1 MKYHRVER
9 AVQPILADKVA
20 VVTGGASGIGKATAE
35 LLATQGA
42 AVVIADLDEGN
53 ARSAAGAIAAAGGQ
67 ALALRVDMRDEAQVR
82 MMVDE
87 TVARFGGVDLLD
99 NTVSYN
105 APDQTGADGEI
116 HEMDVAIWNRALE
129 VNLRGPMLAAK
140 YCIPQMLK
148 RGGGA
153 IVNISSTAGI
163 LSLGSVPAYAASKAA
178 VHSLSQSIATA
189 YGKRGIRC
197 NTIAPGFID
206 TPTTRNMGDR
216 FFQMTLDNNVLPY
229 LGRPDDI
236 AQAALFLLS
245 DAARYITGQL
255 LAVDG
260 GQTIHLPVV
269 ADMWRMTAGKPLIE
283 TA

>member
-1 MKYHRVER
+1 
-9 AVQPILADKVA
+9 VQPILAGKVA
-20 VVTGGASGIGKATAE
+20 VVTGGASGIGRATAE
-35 LLATQGA
+35 LLAAQGA
-42 AVVIADLDEGN
+42 AVMIADLDESN
-53 ARSAAGAIAAAGGQ
+53 AGAAADAITASGGR
-67 ALALRVDMRDEAQVR
+67 ALALRADMREEGQVR
-82 MMVDE
+82 AAIE
-87 TVARFGGVDLLD
+87 ATVAHFGGVDLLD

-105 APDQTGADGEI
+105 APEQTGADGEI
-116 HEMDVAIWNRALE
+116 HEMDAAIWNRALE
-129 VNLRGPMLAAK
+129 INLRGPMLAAK

-163 LSLGSVPAYAASKAA
+163 LSLGTVPAYAASKAA

-189 YGKRGIRC
+189 YGRRGIRC

-206 TPTTRNMGDR
+206 TPTTRNMGDQ

-229 LGRPDDI
+229 LGQPEDI

-269 ADMWRMTAGKPLIE
+269 ADMWRMAAGKPLVE

>member
-1 MKYHRVER
+1 M
-9 AVQPILADKVA
+9 QPILAGKVA
-20 VVTGGASGIGKATAE
+20 VVTGGASGIGRATAE
-35 LLATQGA
+35 LLAAQGA
-42 AVVIADLDEGN
+42 AVMIVDLDESN
-53 ARSAAGAIAAAGGQ
+53 AGAAADAITASGGR
-67 ALALRVDMRDEAQVR
+67 ALALRADMREEGQVQAAIEA
-82 MMVDE
+82 
-87 TVARFGGVDLLD
+87 TVAHFGGVDLLD

-105 APDQTGADGEI
+105 APEQTGADGEI
-116 HEMDVAIWNRALE
+116 HEMDAAIWNRALE
-129 VNLRGPMLAAK
+129 INLRGPMLAAK

-163 LSLGSVPAYAASKAA
+163 LSLGTVPAYAASKAA

-189 YGKRGIRC
+189 YGRRGIRC

-206 TPTTRNMGDR
+206 TPTTRNMGDQ

-229 LGRPDDI
+229 LGQPDDI

-269 ADMWRMTAGKPLIE
+269 ADMWRMAAGKPLVE

>member
-1 MKYHRVER
+1 M
-9 AVQPILADKVA
+9 QPILAGKVA
-20 VVTGGASGIGKATAE
+20 VVTGGASGIGRATAE
-35 LLATQGA
+35 LLAAQGA
-42 AVVIADLDEGN
+42 AVMIADLDESN
-53 ARSAAGAIAAAGGQ
+53 AGAAADAITASGGR
-67 ALALRVDMRDEAQVR
+67 ALALRADMREEGQVR
-82 MMVDE
+82 AAIE
-87 TVARFGGVDLLD
+87 ATVAHFGGVDLLD

-105 APDQTGADGEI
+105 APEQTGADGEI
-116 HEMDVAIWNRALE
+116 HEMDAAIWNRALE
-129 VNLRGPMLAAK
+129 INLRGPMLAAK

-163 LSLGSVPAYAASKAA
+163 LSLGTVPAYAASKAA

-189 YGKRGIRC
+189 YGRRGIRC

-206 TPTTRNMGDR
+206 TPTTRKMGDQ

-229 LGRPDDI
+229 LGQPDDI

-269 ADMWRMTAGKPLIE
+269 ADMWRMAAGKPLVE

>member
-1 MKYHRVER
+1 M
-9 AVQPILADKVA
+9 QPILAGKVA
-20 VVTGGASGIGKATAE
+20 VVTGGASGIGRATAE
-35 LLATQGA
+35 LLAAQGA
-42 AVVIADLDEGN
+42 AVMIADLDEN
-53 ARSAAGAIAAAGGQ
+53 NAGAAADAITASGGR
-67 ALALRVDMRDEAQVR
+67 ALALRADMREEGQVR
-82 MMVDE
+82 AAIE
-87 TVARFGGVDLLD
+87 ATVAHFGGVDLLD

-105 APDQTGADGEI
+105 APEQTGADGEI
-116 HEMDVAIWNRALE
+116 HEMDAAIWNRALE
-129 VNLRGPMLAAK
+129 INLRGPMLAAK

-163 LSLGSVPAYAASKAA
+163 LSLGTVPAYAASKAA

-189 YGKRGIRC
+189 YGRRGIRC

-206 TPTTRNMGDR
+206 TPTTRNMGDQ

-229 LGRPDDI
+229 LGQPDDI

-269 ADMWRMTAGKPLIE
+269 ADMWRMAAGKPLVE

>member
-1 MKYHRVER
+1 
-9 AVQPILADKVA
+9 VQPILAGKVA
-20 VVTGGASGIGKATAE
+20 VVTGGASGIGRATAE
-35 LLATQGA
+35 LLAAQGA
-42 AVVIADLDEGN
+42 AVMIADLDEN
-53 ARSAAGAIAAAGGQ
+53 NAGAAADAITASGGR
-67 ALALRVDMRDEAQVR
+67 ALALRADMREEGQVR
-82 MMVDE
+82 AAIE
-87 TVARFGGVDLLD
+87 ATVAHFGGVDLLD

-105 APDQTGADGEI
+105 APEQTGADGEI
-116 HEMDVAIWNRALE
+116 HEMDAAIWNRALE
-129 VNLRGPMLAAK
+129 INLRGPMLAAK

-163 LSLGSVPAYAASKAA
+163 LSLGTVPAYAASKAA

-189 YGKRGIRC
+189 YGRRGIRC

-206 TPTTRNMGDR
+206 TPTTRNMGDQ

-229 LGRPDDI
+229 LGQPDDI

-269 ADMWRMTAGKPLIE
+269 ADMWRMAAGKPLVE

>member
-1 MKYHRVER
+1 MEQV
-9 AVQPILADKVA
+9 LAGKVA
-20 VVTGGASGIGKATAE
+20 VVTGGASGIGRASAA
-35 LLATQGA
+35 LLAAQGA
-42 AVVIADLDEGN
+42 AVAIADLDE
-53 ARSAAGAIAAAGGQ
+53 AGAQAAAAAIEVAGGR
-67 ALALRVDMRDEAQVR
+67 ALALRTDMREEAQVKA
-82 MMVDE
+82 MVE
-87 TVARFGGVDLLD
+87 ATVARFGGIDLLD

-105 APDQTGADGEI
+105 APDQTGADGLV
-116 HEMDVAIWNRALE
+116 HEMDIAIWNRAME
-129 VNLRGPMLAAK
+129 INLRGPMLAAK
-140 YCIPQMLK
+140 YCISHMLE

-153 IVNISSTAGI
+153 IVNISSTAGM
-163 LSLGSVPAYAASKAA
+163 LALGTVPAYAASKAA
-178 VHSLSQSIATA
+178 VHSLTQSIATA

-197 NTIAPGFID
+197 NTVAPGFID
-206 TPTTRNMGDR
+206 TPTTRKMGDQ

-236 AQAALFLLS
+236 AQAAAFLLS

-269 ADMWRMTAGKPLIE
+269 ADMWRLAAGKPLVE

>member
-1 MKYHRVER
+1 
-9 AVQPILADKVA
+9 VQPILAGKVA
-20 VVTGGASGIGKATAE
+20 VVTGGASGIGRATAE
-35 LLATQGA
+35 LLAAQGA
-42 AVVIADLDEGN
+42 AVMIADLDESN
-53 ARSAAGAIAAAGGQ
+53 AGAAADAIAASGGR
-67 ALALRVDMRDEAQVR
+67 ALALRADMREEGQVQAAIEA
-82 MMVDE
+82 
-87 TVARFGGVDLLD
+87 TVAHFGGVDLLD

-105 APDQTGADGEI
+105 APEQTGADGEI
-116 HEMDVAIWNRALE
+116 HEMDAAIWNRALE
-129 VNLRGPMLAAK
+129 INLRGPMLAAK

-163 LSLGSVPAYAASKAA
+163 LSLGTVPAYAASKAA

-189 YGKRGIRC
+189 YGRRGIRC

-206 TPTTRNMGDR
+206 TPTTRNMGDQ

-229 LGRPDDI
+229 LGQPDDI

-269 ADMWRMTAGKPLIE
+269 ADMWRMAAGKPLVE

>member
-1 MKYHRVER
+1 M
-9 AVQPILADKVA
+9 QPILAGKVA
-20 VVTGGASGIGKATAE
+20 VVTGGASGIGRATAE
-35 LLATQGA
+35 LLAAQGA
-42 AVVIADLDEGN
+42 AVMIVDLDESN
-53 ARSAAGAIAAAGGQ
+53 AGAAADAITASGGR
-67 ALALRVDMRDEAQVR
+67 ALALRADMREEGQVR
-82 MMVDE
+82 AAIE
-87 TVARFGGVDLLD
+87 ATVAHFGGVDLLD

-105 APDQTGADGEI
+105 APEQTGADGEI
-116 HEMDVAIWNRALE
+116 HEMDAAIWNRALE
-129 VNLRGPMLAAK
+129 INLRGPMLAAK

-163 LSLGSVPAYAASKAA
+163 LSLGTVPAYAASKAA

-189 YGKRGIRC
+189 YGRRGIRC

-206 TPTTRNMGDR
+206 TPTTRNMGDQ

-229 LGRPDDI
+229 LGQPDDI

-269 ADMWRMTAGKPLIE
+269 ADMWRMAAGKPLVE

>member
-1 MKYHRVER
+1 M
-9 AVQPILADKVA
+9 QPILAGKVA
-20 VVTGGASGIGKATAE
+20 VVTGGASGIGRATAE
-35 LLATQGA
+35 LLAAQGA
-42 AVVIADLDEGN
+42 AVMIADLDESN
-53 ARSAAGAIAAAGGQ
+53 AGAAADAITASGGR
-67 ALALRVDMRDEAQVR
+67 ALALRADMREEGQVR
-82 MMVDE
+82 AAIE
-87 TVARFGGVDLLD
+87 ATVAHFGGVDLLD

-105 APDQTGADGEI
+105 APEQTGADGEI
-116 HEMDVAIWNRALE
+116 HEMDAAIWNRAME
-129 VNLRGPMLAAK
+129 INLRGPMLAAK

-163 LSLGSVPAYAASKAA
+163 LSLGTVPAYAASKAA

-189 YGKRGIRC
+189 YGRRGIRC

-206 TPTTRNMGDR
+206 TPTTRNMGDQ

-229 LGRPDDI
+229 LGQPDDI

-269 ADMWRMTAGKPLIE
+269 ADMWRMAAGKPLVE

>member
-1 MKYHRVER
+1 M
-9 AVQPILADKVA
+9 LTDKVA
-20 VVTGGASGIGKATAE
+20 VVTGGASGIGRATAQ
-35 LLATQGA
+35 LLASHGA
-42 AVVIADLDEGN
+42 AVVIADLDESH
-53 ARSAAGAIAAAGGQ
+53 ALSAADAIAETGGQ
-67 ALALRVDMRDEAQVR
+67 ALAMRVDLRDETQAR
-82 MMVDE
+82 AMVE
-87 TVARFGGVDLLD
+87 ATVARFGGVDLLD

-105 APDQTGADGEI
+105 APEQTGADGEI
-116 HEMDVAIWNRALE
+116 HEMEVAIWNRALE
-129 VNLRGPMLAAK
+129 INLRGPMLAAK
-140 YCIPQMLK
+140 YCIPEMLK

-163 LSLGSVPAYAASKAA
+163 LSLGTVPAYAASKAA

-197 NTIAPGFID
+197 NTIAPGFVD

-229 LGRPDDI
+229 LGEPEDI

-269 ADMWRMTAGKPLIE
+269 ADMWRMAAGKPLVE

>member
-1 MKYHRVER
+1 MH
-9 AVQPILADKVA
+9 PILAGKVA
-20 VVTGGASGIGKATAE
+20 VVTGGASGIGRATAE
-35 LLATQGA
+35 LLAAQGA
-42 AVVIADLDEGN
+42 AVMIVDLDESN
-53 ARSAAGAIAAAGGQ
+53 AGAAADAIAASGGR
-67 ALALRVDMRDEAQVR
+67 ALALRADMREEGQVQAAIEA
-82 MMVDE
+82 
-87 TVARFGGVDLLD
+87 TVAHFGGVDLLD

-105 APDQTGADGEI
+105 APEQTGADGEI
-116 HEMDVAIWNRALE
+116 HEMDAAIWNRALE
-129 VNLRGPMLAAK
+129 INLRGPMLAAK

-163 LSLGSVPAYAASKAA
+163 LSLGTVPAYAASKAA

-189 YGKRGIRC
+189 YGRRGIRC

-206 TPTTRNMGDR
+206 TPTTRNMGDQ

-229 LGRPDDI
+229 LGQPDDI

-269 ADMWRMTAGKPLIE
+269 ADMWRMAAGKPLVE

>member
-1 MKYHRVER
+1 M
-9 AVQPILADKVA
+9 QPILAGKVA
-20 VVTGGASGIGKATAE
+20 VVTGGASGIGRATAE
-35 LLATQGA
+35 LLAAQGA
-42 AVVIADLDEGN
+42 AVMIADLDEN
-53 ARSAAGAIAAAGGQ
+53 NAGAAADAITASGGR
-67 ALALRVDMRDEAQVR
+67 ALALRADMREEGQVQAAIEA
-82 MMVDE
+82 
-87 TVARFGGVDLLD
+87 TVAHFGGVDLLD

-105 APDQTGADGEI
+105 APEQTGADGEI
-116 HEMDVAIWNRALE
+116 HEMDAAIWNRALE
-129 VNLRGPMLAAK
+129 INLRGPMLAAK

-163 LSLGSVPAYAASKAA
+163 LSLGTVPAYAASKAA

-189 YGKRGIRC
+189 YGRRGIRC

-206 TPTTRNMGDR
+206 TPTTRNMGDQ

-229 LGRPDDI
+229 LGQPDDI

-269 ADMWRMTAGKPLIE
+269 ADMWRMAAGKPLVE

>member
-1 MKYHRVER
+1 
-9 AVQPILADKVA
+9 LAGKVA
-20 VVTGGASGIGKATAE
+20 VVTGGASGIGRATAE
-35 LLATQGA
+35 LLAAQGA
-42 AVVIADLDEGN
+42 AVMIADLDEN
-53 ARSAAGAIAAAGGQ
+53 NAGAAADAITASGGR
-67 ALALRVDMRDEAQVR
+67 ALALRADMREEGQVR
-82 MMVDE
+82 AAIE
-87 TVARFGGVDLLD
+87 ATVAHFGGVDLLD

-105 APDQTGADGEI
+105 APEQTGADGEI
-116 HEMDVAIWNRALE
+116 HEMDAAIWNRALE
-129 VNLRGPMLAAK
+129 INLRGPMLAAK

-163 LSLGSVPAYAASKAA
+163 LSLGTVPAYAASKAA

-189 YGKRGIRC
+189 YGRRGIRC

-206 TPTTRNMGDR
+206 TPTTRNMGDQ

-229 LGRPDDI
+229 LGQPDDI

-269 ADMWRMTAGKPLIE
+269 ADMWRMAAGKPLVE

>member
-1 MKYHRVER
+1 
-9 AVQPILADKVA
+9 VQPILAGKVA
-20 VVTGGASGIGKATAE
+20 VVTGGASGIGRATAE
-35 LLATQGA
+35 LLAAQGA
-42 AVVIADLDEGN
+42 AVMIVDLDESN
-53 ARSAAGAIAAAGGQ
+53 AGAAADAIAASGGR
-67 ALALRVDMRDEAQVR
+67 ALALCADMREEGQVQAAIEA
-82 MMVDE
+82 
-87 TVARFGGVDLLD
+87 TVAHFGGVDLLD

-105 APDQTGADGEI
+105 APEQTGADGEI
-116 HEMDVAIWNRALE
+116 HEMDAAIWNRALE
-129 VNLRGPMLAAK
+129 INLRGPMLAAK

-163 LSLGSVPAYAASKAA
+163 LSLGTVPAYAASKAA

-189 YGKRGIRC
+189 YGRRGIRC

-206 TPTTRNMGDR
+206 TPTTRNMGDQ

-229 LGRPDDI
+229 LGQPDDI

-269 ADMWRMTAGKPLIE
+269 ADMWRMAAGKPLVE

>member
-1 MKYHRVER
+1 M
-9 AVQPILADKVA
+9 QPILAGKVA
-20 VVTGGASGIGKATAE
+20 VVTGGASGIGRATAE
-35 LLATQGA
+35 LLAAQGV
-42 AVVIADLDEGN
+42 AVMIADLDESN
-53 ARSAAGAIAAAGGQ
+53 AGAAADAITASGGR
-67 ALALRVDMRDEAQVR
+67 ALALRADMREEGQVR
-82 MMVDE
+82 AAIE
-87 TVARFGGVDLLD
+87 ATVAHFGGVDLLD

-105 APDQTGADGEI
+105 APEQTGADGEI
-116 HEMDVAIWNRALE
+116 HEMDAAIWNRALE
-129 VNLRGPMLAAK
+129 INLRGPMLAAK

-163 LSLGSVPAYAASKAA
+163 LSLGTVPAYAASKAA

-189 YGKRGIRC
+189 YGRRGIRC

-206 TPTTRNMGDR
+206 TPTTRNMGDQ

-229 LGRPDDI
+229 LGQPEDI

-269 ADMWRMTAGKPLIE
+269 ADMWRMAAGKPLVE